1 MADKA
6 SQGLRVATS
15 AEERFAEL
23 YSLYRHRITDYCAR
37 RTDRA
42 RLEDA
47 VSETFLVAWQKLDD
61 VPEGDRALLWLYGVA
76 FRVLQ
81 HQWRS
86 TSRGRRLI
94 DRLGGVAQEVAPGA
108 DVTVLRREEHRLVLE
123 AAAHLGPT
131 DQEILRLTLWEELT
145 LADVAVVL
153 DIRVGAVKQRA
164 LRARRNLL
172 KEFRRLAKED
182 FTVVPARDGGRR

>member
-1 MADKA
+1 
-6 SQGLRVATS
+6 
-15 AEERFAEL
+15 
-23 YSLYRHRITDYCAR
+23 
-37 RTDRA
+37 
-42 RLEDA
+42 
-47 VSETFLVAWQKLDD
+47 
-61 VPEGDRALLWLYGVA
+61 
-76 FRVLQ
+76 
-81 HQWRS
+81 
-86 TSRGRRLI
+86 
-94 DRLGGVAQEVAPGA
+94 
-108 DVTVLRREEHRLVLE
+108 LRREEHRLVLE

>member
-1 MADKA
+1 MVRD
-6 SQGLRVATS
+6 G
-15 AEERFAEL
+15 EERFADL
-23 YSLYRHRITDYCAR
+23 YTCDRQPIRNYRAR
-37 RTDRA
+37 RIDHI

-47 VSETFLVAWQKLDD
+47 ISETFLVAWQKLDD

-94 DRLGGVAQEVAPGA
+94 DRLGGVAEEVAPGA
-108 DVTVLRREEHRLVLE
+108 DVAVLRREEHRLALE
-123 AAAHLGPT
+123 AAARLRPV
-131 DQEILRLTLWEELT
+131 DQEVLRLTLWEELS

-153 DIRVGAVKQRA
+153 DIRIGAVKQRA
-164 LRARRNLL
+164 LRARRNLAREYR
-172 KEFRRLAKED
+172 KMAKED
-182 FTVVPARDGGRR
+182 FTVIPAVDGGGR